1 MGIFELEMRPGKQ
14 LFPLNYNNI
23 INNNNIKHNIKAIK
37 LIIKET
43 YGGRRTYINQI
54 MFYEE
59 TAEKVQDIM
68 SGNELSK
75 IYKNHKKLIK
85 KNSNVQIPYNNNKI
99 NGNKRSLSKGKIR
112 KTINEDLSQ
121 YKTQIINQNKKNIK
135 NLKRASKKQ
144 FAEQDENENEFNEDN
159 EDGND
164 IYNEEGKI
172 INIEEERYNN
182 GKSHEYYKE
191 EVNNNEDEKE
201 EEMINNNN
209 RNENKKNYHKIKSK
223 NNNNISYNNKIDDRK
238 NNQKRKSYEI
248 TPINRTNIST
258 KTDITDLQKNKN
270 HKRQQLEIKLND
282 NLTPNKYL
290 KRVQSYTNK
299 NNTINSNIN
308 LSLSKNF
315 GYVLNDKDTEKNISN
330 IEISNISYN
339 KNNFKSKIPSS
350 TTYNYYV
357 NQNRN
362 DNQEEENDFT
372 NDQINMNDKYQT
384 YGERMSEPIN
394 YIKKEFPPSSFNRTN
409 ALNRNNLNN
418 DNHNN
423 NNMDLDEQN
432 QLMDKVD
439 NKNNSN
445 SYIIN
450 NNIRMNQTYEDINFR
465 NRSKYN
471 LNENKENFSS
481 VITNRHSNNSNLC
494 DDQNEN
500 NIYGHNYSIETYQNS
515 KNFSG
520 IQLDK
525 NIIFTNNITT
535 NNSQRFS
542 AITNNDN
549 YKSNNNSN
557 KKKQIQQKLDYLE
570 GNIIEIKKEINLIS
584 ENLSFLSS
592 KEFIFNN
599 FKEYVIQIC
608 EEIYNEYLINNFN
621 NKDRNQSFISNN
633 SNYDNNNQISQNNNI
648 NLNNNKNSGI
658 FLDNEI
664 NKKIDEKL
672 GNLKTNLFDKF
683 LQPKINEIGESMKK
697 NIEQLKSKV
706 DTIGNNINIYKDK
719 NIYEKTNS
727 NSNEESLIYK
737 SSSKIRNEKF
747 DEINRIGEKLYN
759 KLLEKEKKLKLL
771 KQEKTKFLNE
781 EIEKDN

>member
-75 IYKNHKKLIK
+75 IYKNHKKLVK
-85 KNSNVQIPYNNNKI
+85 SYTSVQIPYNNNKI

-144 FAEQDENENEFNEDN
+144 FAEQDENENEFNGDN

-191 EVNNNEDEKE
+191 EVNNNEDENE

-223 NNNNISYNNKIDDRK
+223 NNNNINYNNKIDYRK

-258 KTDITDLQKNKN
+258 KTDFTDLQRNKN

-418 DNHNN
+418 GNN

-737 SSSKIRNEKF
+737 SSSKLRNEKF

>member
-23 INNNNIKHNIKAIK
+23 INNNNIKYNIKAIK

-75 IYKNHKKLIK
+75 IYKNHKKLVK
-85 KNSNVQIPYNNNKI
+85 SYTNVQIPYNNNKI
-99 NGNKRSLSKGKIR
+99 NRNNRSLSKGKIS

-144 FAEQDENENEFNEDN
+144 FVEQDENENEFNGDN
-159 EDGND
+159 EDEND
-164 IYNEEGKI
+164 INNEQGKI
-172 INIEEERYNN
+172 INIEEEGYNN
-182 GKSHEYYKE
+182 DKSQEYFKE
-191 EVNNNEDEKE
+191 ELNNNEDGNEQA
-201 EEMINNNN
+201 MINNYNN
-209 RNENKKNYHKIKSK
+209 GNENKNYYHKIKNK
-223 NNNNISYNNKIDDRK
+223 NNNKASFNNKVDYRK
-238 NNQKRKSYEI
+238 NNQKRKFYEI

-258 KTDITDLQKNKN
+258 KTDITDIQKNKN
-270 HKRQQLEIKLND
+270 HKKQQLEIKLND

-290 KRVQSYTNK
+290 KRVQSFSNK
-299 NNTINSNIN
+299 NSTINSNIN

-315 GYVLNDKDTEKNISN
+315 GYVVNDKDTEKNISN

-350 TTYNYYV
+350 TTCNYYM

-362 DNQEEENDFT
+362 DNKEEENDFT
-372 NDQINMNDKYQT
+372 NEQININDKNQT
-384 YGERMSEPIN
+384 YRERMSEPIN
-394 YIKKEFPPSSFNRTN
+394 YTKNEFPPNSFNRTN

-418 DNHNN
+418 DN
-423 NNMDLDEQN
+423 NNMDVDEQN
-432 QLMDKVD
+432 KLMENV
-439 NKNNSN
+439 NIKNNNN

-450 NNIRMNQTYEDINFR
+450 NNIRMNQTCGDINFR
-465 NRSKYN
+465 NRNKYN
-471 LNENKENFSS
+471 LNENKENYPS

-494 DDQNEN
+494 DEQNEN

-515 KNFSG
+515 KNISG

-525 NIIFTNNITT
+525 NIIMTNNNTT

-542 AITNNDN
+542 IITNYDN

-557 KKKQIQQKLDYLE
+557 NKKQIKQKLDYLE

-633 SNYDNNNQISQNNNI
+633 SNYDNNNQISHNNN
-648 NLNNNKNSGI
+648 NLNNNKNSEI
-658 FLDNEI
+658 FLESEI

-697 NIEQLKSKV
+697 NIDQLKSKV

-719 NIYEKTNS
+719 SIYEKTNS

-737 SSSKIRNEKF
+737 SSSKLRNEKF
-747 DEINRIGEKLYN
+747 DEINRIGDKLYN

-771 KQEKTKFLNE
+771 KQEKTKFLN
-781 EIEKDN
+781 DN

>member
-75 IYKNHKKLIK
+75 IYKNHKKLVK
-85 KNSNVQIPYNNNKI
+85 SYTSVQISYNNNKI

-144 FAEQDENENEFNEDN
+144 FAEQDENENEFNGDN

-172 INIEEERYNN
+172 INIKEERYNN

-191 EVNNNEDEKE
+191 ELNNNVDENE

-418 DNHNN
+418 DNN

-535 NNSQRFS
+535 NNSQRYS

>member
-75 IYKNHKKLIK
+75 IYKNHKKLVK
-85 KNSNVQIPYNNNKI
+85 SYTSVQIPYNNNKI

-172 INIEEERYNN
+172 INIKEEKYNN

-191 EVNNNEDEKE
+191 ELNNNEDENE

-223 NNNNISYNNKIDDRK
+223 NNNNISYNNKIDYRK

-258 KTDITDLQKNKN
+258 KTDFTDLQRNKN

-409 ALNRNNLNN
+409 PLNRNNLNN
-418 DNHNN
+418 DNNN
-423 NNMDLDEQN
+423 KMDIDEQN

-500 NIYGHNYSIETYQNS
+500 NLYGHNYSIETYQNS

>member
-75 IYKNHKKLIK
+75 IYKNHKKLVK
-85 KNSNVQIPYNNNKI
+85 SYTSVQIPYNNNKI

-135 NLKRASKKQ
+135 NLKRVSKKQ
-144 FAEQDENENEFNEDN
+144 FAEQDENENEFNGDN

-191 EVNNNEDEKE
+191 EVNNNEDENE

-223 NNNNISYNNKIDDRK
+223 NNNNISYNNKIDYRK

-409 ALNRNNLNN
+409 PLNRNNLNN
-418 DNHNN
+418 DNNN
-423 NNMDLDEQN
+423 KMDIDEQN

-535 NNSQRFS
+535 NNSQRYS

>member
-75 IYKNHKKLIK
+75 IYKNHKKLVK
-85 KNSNVQIPYNNNKI
+85 SYTSVQIPYNNNKI

-191 EVNNNEDEKE
+191 EVNNNEDENE

-418 DNHNN
+418 DNN